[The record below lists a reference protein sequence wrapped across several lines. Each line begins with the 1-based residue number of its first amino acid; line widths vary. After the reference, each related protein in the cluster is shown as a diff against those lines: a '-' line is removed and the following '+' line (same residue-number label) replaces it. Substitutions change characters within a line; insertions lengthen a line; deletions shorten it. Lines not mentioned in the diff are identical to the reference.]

1 MQKYN
6 LDILNLQETEI
17 KADLNEKT
25 LLIPGYSLET
35 EKNQHTKRVASY
47 ISNSIKY
54 RRRKDLEQ
62 DNSHMIILDI
72 GENNQL
78 RIINLYR
85 PFNPRTYT
93 EREFFN
99 NQLATID
106 RIITNNTIIVGDFN
120 IDLNKSNDPN
130 YSRYHLAEDLR
141 NKLGHHNLKQLCTGY
156 TWSRVVNGNM
166 HSYIRHVYNTL

>member
-1 MQKYN
+1 M
-6 LDILNLQETEI
+6 
-17 KADLNEKT
+17 
-25 LLIPGYSLET
+25 
-35 EKNQHTKRVASY
+35 ASY